1 MKSVLGKLIQTEF
14 GKEQYNEYAQKVDD
28 KQGMDIFCDIYGR
41 LSLRSR
47 EDLNEAL
54 KNLLTSVQE
63 SIWISK
69 NFIKVTLGV
78 IAAVLVLLCS
88 GLSPVFLYGA
98 LTVIGAMYGFK
109 IMEYI
114 RNRFC
119 EVDVKIVLIY
129 KVVLFHLLEENGL
142 QKDVPHVY

>member
-1 MKSVLGKLIQTEF
+1 
-14 GKEQYNEYAQKVDD
+14 
-28 KQGMDIFCDIYGR
+28 MDIFCDIYGR

-63 SIWISK
+63 SNWISK

-88 GLSPVFLYGA
+88 ELSPVFLYGA
-98 LTVIGAMYGFK
+98 LTVIGAAYGFK